1 MDQTAQCLRSVP
13 ASDLVNNFGAGIPG
27 VVDGSVLTESIGTAI
42 AHGQFAR
49 VPILNGITHD
59 EEMLFV
65 DGLGLTV
72 SGGTFRPLP
81 RRPGPPT
88 DYQTRLPPALGVA
101 DARAPAGP
109 GRYPPRR

>member
-72 SGGTFRPLP
+72 SGGTVLPLP
-81 RRPGPPT
+81 RRPRATPDHPT
-88 DYQTRLPPALGVA
+88 RIASALGVPGT
-101 DARAPAGP
+101 RPAPNA
-109 GRYPPRR
+109 